1 MFFLI
6 NIFKLVY
13 SKHEEI
19 KILFE
24 KKNYFLYN
32 LLYCII
38 ILYYIILYCIKP
50 LNQIKQMKT
59 SPNLGHFRILFQSAI
74 HLI

>member
-38 ILYYIILYCIKP
+38 ILYCIKP

-59 SPNLGHFRILFQSAI
+59 SPNLDHFRILFQSAI